1 MALFENH
8 RPGVTKLL
16 ILVLLSVLLMALDR
30 AGSSVAQRINTQ
42 LSTVTDGLARL
53 IAAPIAWSEQF
64 TAHWQTRSAQ
74 TAKITELEQENLL
87 LKGQMQQFFYLQ
99 TEVNQLKTLLHGQ
112 NTPVPNVL
120 LATRI
125 AQHDNPEQRSF
136 NINRG
141 TNDGVQP
148 GQPVIDGH
156 GIVGQIIRSS
166 LTGAVVLEL
175 DSRRQALSVKL
186 GDSAFIGVLNGT
198 GTRNLLTLDRIPDRY
213 PVKVGEVLYT
223 SGLDGVFPPGYPV
236 ARVTQ
241 VQNER
246 SQAFL
251 NITATPVAQLDH
263 LQQVLVLTN
272 PPDAPPPPT
281 ANAPQITTQTPAPAL
296 IDAGQPAPAAA
307 TPLPT
312 PPAPASTPTNSA
324 PASSAPKH
332 PSAPAA
338 PSGGAHAR

>member
-1 MALFENH
+1 MALFETH
-8 RPGVTKLL
+8 RPGITKLL
-16 ILVLLSVLLMALDR
+16 ILVLLSVFLMALDR
-30 AGSSVAQRINTQ
+30 SGSGVAQRINSQ
-42 LSTVTDGLARL
+42 LATVTDGLARVV
-53 IAAPIAWSEQF
+53 AAPIGWFEQV
-64 TAHWQTRSAQ
+64 TTHWQTHDAQ
-74 TAKITELEQENLL
+74 SAKIAELERENLL

-125 AQHDNPEQRSF
+125 AQHNNPEQRSF

-148 GQPVIDGH
+148 GQPVIDGF
-156 GIVGQIIRSS
+156 GIVGQVIRSS
-166 LTGAVVLEL
+166 PSGAVVLEL
-175 DSRRQALSVKL
+175 DSRRQSLSVKL
-186 GDSAFIGVLNGT
+186 ADAGFIGVLNGT
-198 GTRNLLTLDRIPDRY
+198 GTRNVLTLERIPDRY
-213 PVKVGEVLYT
+213 AVKVGDMLYT

-272 PPDAPPPPT
+272 PPDAPPPPSKHT
-281 ANAPQITTQTPAPAL
+281 SQAVQEIPAPAL
-296 IDAGQPAPAAA
+296 IDAGQSV
-307 TPLPT
+307 T
-312 PPAPASTPTNSA
+312 PPADLPAPPPVA
-324 PASSAPKH
+324 H
-332 PSAPAA
+332 PS
-338 PSGGAHAR
+338 GEAHAR